1 MTLEVKSEVNFS
13 NYIHYIEVCE
23 QLWNLVLSSKYASFY
38 DFLN

>member
-13 NYIHYIEVCE
+13 NYIEVCE